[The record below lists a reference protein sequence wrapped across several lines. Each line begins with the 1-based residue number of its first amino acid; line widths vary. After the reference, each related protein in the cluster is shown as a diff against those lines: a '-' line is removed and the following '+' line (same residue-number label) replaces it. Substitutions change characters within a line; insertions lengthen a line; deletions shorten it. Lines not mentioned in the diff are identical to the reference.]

1 MRILKL
7 PLQTSSDGNYEIFQF
22 PKNFK
27 KSEKDISKQRKTR
40 KKLLRKKQG
49 KILIAVKYCIIHVL
63 CLYVCLR
70 VYFAIIVIAF
80 NTTCSIFRFATVKGT
95 IACASRKKTSALPVV
110 CIGGRKINN
119 SLFLNSNL
127 LYD

>member
-27 KSEKDISKQRKTR
+27 KSEKDISKQRKRR

-49 KILIAVKYCIIHVL
+49 KILIAVKVLHNSRTLLVRVFACLFRNYCYCI
-63 CLYVCLR
+63 
-70 VYFAIIVIAF
+70 
-80 NTTCSIFRFATVKGT
+80 
-95 IACASRKKTSALPVV
+95 
-110 CIGGRKINN
+110 
-119 SLFLNSNL
+119 
-127 LYD
+127 